1 MCIRDLLSFFT
12 AFPVKGR
19 GLGFECLWAL
29 PYVVA
34 PIVGGVGGLAYALTG
49 DARLAY
55 LALLL
60 ATGLNHVDGLAD
72 VADALMVRDKE
83 RAKAVLEDPR
93 KGAVAIFAVVAI
105 VFLGMSASP
114 GSWLHYIAAE
124 VFSKSLAVVA
134 AGFSRPFKPG
144 LGAEFVKHAR
154 RQWPTA
160 LPAMAATAWFSPM
173 RFSAA
178 LVASLLF
185 YVAAY
190 RHLGGTNGD
199 LLGALLE
206 VSRVAYLY

>member
-1 MCIRDLLSFFT
+1 MRDLLSFFT
-12 AFPVKGR
+12 AFPFGGR
-19 GLGFECLWAL
+19 GLGFECVWAL
-29 PYVVA
+29 PYIAA
-34 PIVGGVGGLAYALTG
+34 PVVGGAGALVYVLTG

-83 RAKAVLEDPR
+83 RARAVLEDPR
-93 KGAVAIFAVVAI
+93 KGAAAIFAVVAA
-105 VFLGMSASP
+105 VVLGMSARP
-114 GSWLHYIAAE
+114 GSWLDYIAAE
-124 VFSKSLAVVA
+124 VFSKSLTLAV

-144 LGAEFVKHAR
+144 LGAEFTKRAR
-154 RQWPTA
+154 RQWPAA
-160 LPAMAATAWFSPM
+160 LPALAAAAFFSPE

-185 YVAAY
+185 YAAAY